1 MSAFR
6 AVLFVK
12 LPVLLPA
19 MLTALLFAML
29 FTLSASSAFAN
40 TEQYSHSVYFVRHFE
55 KVTPADKQVDR
66 DPSLTTVGERRA
78 LNLAGLLAQQPLKA
92 IYSTQYKRTMQT
104 ALPTALAHNLTVTHY
119 DPRKLEPFATLLA
132 TLGHDALVVGHS
144 NTTPYLV
151 NVLTGQN
158 ISLSESDYGNVFV
171 IRFSQMGKVIAFKTG
186 RVNR

>member
-1 MSAFR
+1 MTAFR
-6 AVLFVK
+6 AVLFVM
-12 LPVLLPA
+12 LPA
-19 MLTALLFAML
+19 ILTALL
-29 FTLSASSAFAN
+29 FTLSASPAFAK

-55 KVTPADKQVDR
+55 KVTPSNQQVDR
-66 DPSLTTVGERRA
+66 DPALTTVGERRA

-119 DPRKLEPFATLLA
+119 DPRKLEPFATALA

-144 NTTPYLV
+144 YTTPYLV

-158 ISLSESDYGNVFV
+158 ISLSESDYGDVFV